1 MAIGRGDGLVDIHH
15 HLLPGLD
22 DGPRDWGQALELARE
37 AVRAGIRT
45 VVATPHVRPGQP
57 GQPTR
62 AAVVEMVDELRSRLA
77 SEGIELEVLA
87 GAEVYPVPDLPR
99 WLAGGSGASWD
110 LGQGS
115 QIRYLLLD
123 LPFDRLPPNFDRL
136 IFEVAL
142 TGVTPIIAHPERNR
156 QLAERPQLL
165 IPLVEQGVVLQVT
178 AGSLVG
184 AFGRE
189 AQHASMWLVRRGLA
203 RVVATD
209 AHDVVRRS
217 PLAMREAY
225 RYLSRHVGVAMAEH
239 LCSRW
244 PLEVARGEPL
254 SAAPPMDG
262 AAPAQ
267 ARPTGVR
274 GLARGLRAWW
284 QRMASSF

>member
-1 MAIGRGDGLVDIHH
+1 MAIGGGEGFVDIHH

-37 AVRAGIRT
+37 AARAGIRT
-45 VVATPHVRPGQP
+45 VVATPHVRPGRP
-57 GQPTR
+57 GPPTR
-62 AAVVEMVDELRSRLA
+62 AAVVERVDELRSRLA
-77 SEGIELEVLA
+77 SEGVELEVLP

-99 WLAGGSGASWD
+99 WLAGEGGASWE

-115 QIRYLLLD
+115 QVRYLLLD

-142 TGVTPIIAHPERNR
+142 AGVTPVIAHPERNR

-165 IPLVEQGVVLQVT
+165 APLVEQGAVVQVT

-184 AFGRE
+184 GFGRE
-189 AQHASMWLVRRGLA
+189 AQQAGLWLVRRGLA

-217 PLAMREAY
+217 PLAMREAW
-225 RYLSRHVGVAMAEH
+225 RHLSRHVGVAMAEH
-239 LCSRW
+239 LCIRW
-244 PLEVARGEPL
+244 PLQVARGEPL
-254 SAAPPMDG
+254 DAASPVAG
-262 AAPAQ
+262 AAPEHRVPA
-267 ARPTGVR
+267 GVR

-284 QRMASSF
+284 ERMVSSV